1 MALNGCYSCLKFL
14 VFTIN
19 FILWLLGLG
28 VVAVSLWLLFDEH
41 LYLQTMSDQRTDYY
55 LGTYIILGI
64 GSLVTIM
71 GFLGCCGA
79 WKESPWMLG
88 TFFAFLMIIFFGEVA
103 SGVLVYYQ
111 ESNYESMIDKSV
123 RNTVE
128 LQYNSSNVAV
138 LQTFDLLQEGLE
150 CCGVEGPKDWQK
162 SVYNKHDFSA
172 NTELGVG
179 STETEYNIPTSCC
192 KAPESQDCRKNI
204 VLKSKQLPDHR
215 FIYMDGC
222 ADKLKTFLK
231 DHLIYLLAAGMGI
244 VLAEIMG
251 MLCSLCLCC
260 ALKRIDDLK
269 A

>member
-1 MALNGCYSCLKFL
+1 MALNGCFSCLKFL

-19 FILWLLGLG
+19 FLLWLLGLG

-64 GSLVTIM
+64 GSMVTIM

-88 TFFAFLMIIFFGEVA
+88 TFFAFLVIIFFGEVA
-103 SGVLVYYQ
+103 SGVLIYYQ

-128 LQYNSSNVAV
+128 VQYNSTNTAV
-138 LQTFDLLQEGLE
+138 LHTFDLMQEGLE
-150 CCGVEGPKDWQK
+150 CCGVENPRDWQK
-162 SVYNKHDFSA
+162 SAYNKHDPSSHA
-172 NTELGVG
+172 EVGVG
-179 STETEYNIPTSCC
+179 SSEREYSIPRSCC
-192 KAPESQDCRKNI
+192 RNPESPECQRNL
-204 VLKSKQLPDHR
+204 VLMSNQVPNSQAL
-215 FIYMDGC
+215 YTDGC
-222 ADKLKTFLK
+222 ADKLKGFLK
-231 DHLIYLLAAGMGI
+231 DHLVYLLAAGMGI
-244 VLAEIMG
+244 LLAEILG

>member
-1 MALNGCYSCLKFL
+1 MGLNSCYSCLKFL

-19 FILWLLGLG
+19 FMLWLLGLG

-55 LGTYIILGI
+55 LGTYIILGL
-64 GSLVTIM
+64 GSLVTVM

-79 WKESPWMLG
+79 WRESPWMLG

-103 SGVLVYYQ
+103 SGILIYYQ

-128 LQYNSSNVAV
+128 HQYNASNAAV
-138 LQTFDLLQEGLE
+138 QTTFDLLQEGLE
-150 CCGVEGPKDWQK
+150 CCGAEGPADWQK
-162 SVYNKHDFSA
+162 SAYNKYDFSA
-172 NTELGVG
+172 KPEVGVG
-179 STETEYNIPTSCC
+179 HLEAEFLLPTSCC
-192 KAPESQDCRKNI
+192 KNPESQECRNNLGLLPGKNAN
-204 VLKSKQLPDHR
+204 HNY
-215 FIYMDGC
+215 FYTEGC
-222 ADKLKTFLK
+222 AGKLKTFLR
-231 DHLIYLLAAGMGI
+231 DHMIYLLAAGMGI
-244 VLAEIMG
+244 LLTEVLG

>member
-1 MALNGCYSCLKFL
+1 MALNSCYSCLKFL

-19 FILWLLGLG
+19 FLLWLLGLG

-55 LGTYIILGI
+55 LGTYIILAI
-64 GSLVTIM
+64 GSLVTVM

-103 SGVLVYYQ
+103 SGIMVYYQ
-111 ESNYESMIDKSV
+111 EANYETMIDKSV

-128 LQYNSSNVAV
+128 HQYNSSNMAV
-138 LQTFDLLQEGLE
+138 LHTFDLLQEGLE
-150 CCGVEGPKDWQK
+150 CCGVEGPRDWQK
-162 SVYNKHDFSA
+162 SAYNKHDFSS

-179 STETEYNIPTSCC
+179 GRDAEFLVPTSCC
-192 KAPESQDCRKNI
+192 RKPETQDCRNNI
-204 VLKSKQLPDHR
+204 NLKSNQVPNYLH
-215 FIYMDGC
+215 IYKDGC
-222 ADKLKTFLK
+222 ADQLKAFLK
-231 DHLIYLLAAGMGI
+231 DHLVYLLAAGMGI
-244 VLAEIMG
+244 VLAEILG